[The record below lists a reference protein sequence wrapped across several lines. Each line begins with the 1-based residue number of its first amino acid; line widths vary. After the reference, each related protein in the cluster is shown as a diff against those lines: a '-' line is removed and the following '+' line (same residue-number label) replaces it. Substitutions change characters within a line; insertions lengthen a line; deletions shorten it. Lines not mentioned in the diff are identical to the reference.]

1 MSGRI
6 VVFPFHGQGHLFPCT
21 ELCFRLASRNHN
33 ITLLLPS
40 PAFSSSALHRH
51 PHIQISFLQEEE
63 DEEEKKQQG
72 PPPPPFPPNPRL
84 TTEPLLRF
92 LHRQQEPICA
102 AIVDVM
108 MSWSIETFSE
118 FKIPTFSFFTSG
130 ACSAAM
136 ELGLWK
142 LHPLNP
148 TLPGQPQIIK
158 IPGLPEG
165 INLTLADLHHQPP
178 TPPPHSSHQP
188 RPPPPHSSHQP
199 RPPPPHTS
207 HQPRPP
213 PPQRGFPPGPPPPSA
228 PGPGRPPPWLAETE
242 GAVAL
247 MMNTCDDLERPFLEY
262 LGKEMGRPV
271 WGVGPLLPAKYWGAA
286 EWAVH
291 DREIRSGP
299 KRESNVSEEEVS
311 HWLDRQQRGSV
322 IYAAFGTEVG
332 PSKGELEGLAV
343 ALEKSNRP
351 FIWAIQ
357 EESEFFPTSEEEERN
372 GKGLFIR
379 GWAPQLMILS
389 HPSTGGFV
397 THCGWNSIT
406 EALGRGV
413 PLLAWPIRGDQ
424 HYNAKLVSGHLKVGL
439 MVRSTGD
446 GATTV
451 TSDDIIRGIER
462 LMADDELRS
471 RAGSFRSI
479 FECGFPSSSEASL
492 DAFTDHVHGISQ
504 QTS

>member
-21 ELCFRLASRNHN
+21 ELCFRLAARNHN

-40 PAFSSSALHRH
+40 PAFSSSALHNH

-63 DEEEKKQQG
+63 DEGENKQQG
-72 PPPPPFPPNPRL
+72 PPPPPFPPNPAL

-92 LHRQQEPICA
+92 LHRHQDPICA

-136 ELGLWK
+136 EFGLWK

-148 TLPGQPQIIK
+148 TLSGQPQIIK
-158 IPGLPEG
+158 IPSLPESVS
-165 INLTLADLHHQPP
+165 LTLADLHHQPP
-178 TPPPHSSHQP
+178 PPPLHSRHQH
-188 RPPPPHSSHQP
+188 RPPPPHAA
-199 RPPPPHTS
+199 T
-207 HQPRPP
+207 
-213 PPQRGFPPGPPPPSA
+213 
-228 PGPGRPPPWLAETE
+228 
-242 GAVAL
+242 
-247 MMNTCDDLERPFLEY
+247 
-262 LGKEMGRPV
+262 RPV
-271 WGVGPLLPAKYWGAA
+271 WLHPREGFHPVRLLRLLRDRGGRRRGWQKLRA
-286 EWAVH
+286 
-291 DREIRSGP
+291 REIRSGP

-311 HWLDRQQRGSV
+311 QWLDQQQRGSV
-322 IYAAFGTEVG
+322 IYVAFGTEVG

-351 FIWAIQ
+351 FIWTIQ
-357 EESEFFPTSEEEERN
+357 DTEEDSEFFPTSEEEERK

-451 TSDDIIRGIER
+451 TSDDIIRGIEK
-462 LMADDELRS
+462 LMADDETRS
-471 RAGSFRSI
+471 RAASIRSI

-504 QTS
+504 QNS